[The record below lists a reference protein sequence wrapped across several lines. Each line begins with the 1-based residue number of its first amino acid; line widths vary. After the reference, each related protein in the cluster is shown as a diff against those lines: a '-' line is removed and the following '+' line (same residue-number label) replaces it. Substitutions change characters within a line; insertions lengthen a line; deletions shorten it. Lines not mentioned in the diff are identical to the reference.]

1 MRILLCMTTPVP
13 TRFSDDELAM
23 IDALVEEGVGTSR
36 SAVIRQGVHHLADS
50 VRRAR
55 VGEAIAASYRTH
67 PQSADDDEL
76 AMASAIALT
85 EAEPW

>member
-1 MRILLCMTTPVP
+1 MTTPVP

-50 VRRAR
+50 VRRASIGR
-55 VGEAIAASYRTH
+55 AIAESYRLQ
-67 PQSADDDEL
+67 PQSTEDDEL

>member
-1 MRILLCMTTPVP
+1 MTTPVL

-36 SAVIRQGVHHLADS
+36 SAVIRQGVHHLGRLGPSLSGS
-50 VRRAR
+50 VRPSLR
-55 VGEAIAASYRTH
+55 RTGRIRK
-67 PQSADDDEL
+67 PPMMTSF
-76 AMASAIALT
+76 AMASAIART

>member
-1 MRILLCMTTPVP
+1 MTRPVP
-13 TRFSDDELAM
+13 TRFTDEELALIDELVA
-23 IDALVEEGVGTSR
+23 EGFGDSR
-36 SAVIRQGVHHLADS
+36 SAVIRRGVVHLADS

-55 VGEAIAASYRTH
+55 VGAAIAESYRQR
-67 PQSADDDEL
+67 PQTPEDDDL